1 MGKRGKGRK
10 VLKNASQAVKKNIF
24 RLATVMGVTIGTAL
38 LVSLIGDASTLFNN
52 LKPASS
58 DQTSVF
64 KNSNSYNED
73 LLFSLFFVFT
83 VAVALFALIALFIST
98 YQASKRRAALA
109 KIHAEEKR
117 YAEDALELKEIWAVN
132 QQRLDY
138 YHEIAIS
145 QSKMSFISTQVATGL
160 GFALIVTVGW
170 IAAQATDPLGTI
182 TAGAVGIVG
191 GGLSAFIGATFMKS
205 QSRASAQLQQF
216 FLHPVEYS
224 RLLGAERLIEDLDPP
239 QKAEA
244 VKIIV
249 EAMMRPQTYP
259 PSKGQA

>member
-1 MGKRGKGRK
+1 MDIGKF
-10 VLKNASQAVKKNIF
+10 LKQNAPKISA
-24 RLATVMGVTIGTAL
+24 TIGIVVAGGAL
-38 LVSLIGDASTLFNN
+38 LLTINEMAIYFDNTR
-52 LKPASS
+52 PASGNS
-58 DQTSVF
+58 TSVF
-64 KNSNSYNED
+64 ENSDSYNAD
-73 LLFSLFFVFT
+73 LFTSLFSAFS
-83 VAVALFALIALFIST
+83 IAAAFLSLTAFLLST
-98 YQASKRRAALA
+98 YQATKRRAALA

-160 GFALIVTVGW
+160 GFALIIIVGW
-170 IAAQATDPLGTI
+170 IAAQATDPLSTI

-224 RLLGAERLIEDLDPP
+224 RLLGAERLIEDLEPP

-249 EAMMRPQTYP
+249 EAMMRPQMYP
-259 PSKGQA
+259 SSKGEA